1 MRRGSDASHTRRPQ
15 MTDTTTNLYHSI
27 ANPRRTT
34 LMTVSAADAAAPHR
48 EPAPGLTLVG
58 ADDAAVCVDGSC
70 ALPE

>member
-1 MRRGSDASHTRRPQ
+1 

-34 LMTVSAADAAAPHR
+34 LMSVSAADAAAPHR
-48 EPAPGLTLVG
+48 EAAPALTLVG
-58 ADDAAVCVDGSC
+58 ADDAAVCVDGVC

>member
-1 MRRGSDASHTRRPQ
+1 

-34 LMTVSAADAAAPHR
+34 LMSVSAADAAAPHR
-48 EPAPGLTLVG
+48 ETAPTLTLVG
-58 ADDAAVCVDGSC
+58 ADDAAVCVDGVC

>member
-1 MRRGSDASHTRRPQ
+1 

-34 LMTVSAADAAAPHR
+34 LMTVSAADAAAPHQPQQSP
-48 EPAPGLTLVG
+48 PALRMVG
-58 ADDAAVCVDGSC
+58 ADDAAVCVDGVC